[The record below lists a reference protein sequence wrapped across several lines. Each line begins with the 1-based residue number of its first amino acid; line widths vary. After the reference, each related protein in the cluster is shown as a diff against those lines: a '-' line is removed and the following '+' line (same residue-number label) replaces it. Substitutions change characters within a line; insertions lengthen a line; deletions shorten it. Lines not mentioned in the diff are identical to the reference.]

1 MKLPL
6 KTTVLLAATLC
17 AAGAVQAQTKIKI
30 ADSFPVGHYLPK
42 YFTTPMMERLKANPA
57 AKGLEFEYYPAEQ
70 MGKAKDFL
78 SLVQSGVI
86 DIAYVAP
93 GFVSDKMPLSVVS
106 ELPRLGLPAVLS
118 IDTRHA
124 EVAARL
130 LDLGFRV
137 LNLAFPQHLF
147 SPELD
152 SPGAARLSHLQRQ
165 RLLAG
170 FDAIVVMHS
179 RGTPANMRELTDYD
193 GDLCDTVCAEL
204 SLAARM
210 LTDDSP
216 SLLQRIIYDPG
227 IGFAKTAEQSLTL
240 LRSTERLKAQ
250 LERPLLV
257 GCSRKS
263 LWGTLTGQPVD
274 SRLIPSLIGAVVA
287 AQAGASIVRV
297 HDVAETKLAL
307 LTHAALSRGRPGS

>member
-1 MKLPL
+1 MIANHQNPVFLRPEIAPL
-6 KTTVLLAATLC
+6 RLQRSDGKWLDLDGKTC
-17 AAGAVQAQTKIKI
+17 AVMGIVNLTP
-30 ADSFPVGHYLPK
+30 DSFSDGGNLLDPRTALRHVETLVAQGAQLIDLGAESTRPLAQLLSA
-42 YFTTPMMERLKANPA
+42 EEEWQRLFP
-57 AKGLEFEYYPAEQ
+57 
-70 MGKAKDFL
+70 
-78 SLVQSGVI
+78 
-86 DIAYVAP
+86 
-93 GFVSDKMPLSVVS
+93 VVS

-263 LWGTLTGQPVD
+263 LWGALTGQPVD